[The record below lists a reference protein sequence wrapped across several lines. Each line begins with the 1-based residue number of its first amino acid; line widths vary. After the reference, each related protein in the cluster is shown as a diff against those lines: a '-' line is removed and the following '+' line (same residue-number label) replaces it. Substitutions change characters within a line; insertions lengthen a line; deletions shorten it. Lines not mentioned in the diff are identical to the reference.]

1 MLELPESLERER
13 DTETQR
19 EQPKHGFQ
27 ANLKRNEANI
37 SHELEASLNISWRNP
52 HICAT
57 SKLRLLI
64 ISEHLSIGNLKLCSG
79 AQDKRDLHSNMH
91 MYIYIYMIYTHSQEI

>member
-1 MLELPESLERER
+1 MCNKQIKTF
-13 DTETQR
+13 DY
-19 EQPKHGFQ
+19 
-27 ANLKRNEANI
+27 
-37 SHELEASLNISWRNP
+37 
-52 HICAT
+52 
-57 SKLRLLI
+57 